1 MAAVSV
7 KWSIIPETTL
17 SLNSKEDDIIEISWI
32 LIKQS
37 LEFIRCGNKVS
48 CGCSRTNGILGS
60 SLEKKTSL
68 LSKKNLDNPIKTEFH
83 RQFCYNC
90 RDCITFHHVVHCR
103 TYLFQ
108 SQVCDCLFSVSLM
121 YFQKGS
127 FLLDLGRQGG
137 LALPRGFIPP

>member
-7 KWSIIPETTL
+7 KRSIIPETTL

-37 LEFIRCGNKVS
+37 LEFIRCDNKVS
-48 CGCSRTNGILGS
+48 CDCSRRNGILGS
-60 SLEKKTSL
+60 SLGKNISLIKENLGQSNKK
-68 LSKKNLDNPIKTEFH
+68 FH
-83 RQFCYNC
+83 LQFCYNC
-90 RDCITFHHVVHCR
+90 RDCITFHHVVYCR

-121 YFQKGS
+121 YSQKGS